1 MAQRLILLSFLI
13 SIMCLLSQQMPT
25 PEPNNKSMNETY
37 LECKS
42 MTSRC
47 FGMPSDCL
55 AKQNC
60 EVLLSSNQSSNWLP
74 IKLIHNQK
82 VPYFRLRLGK
92 S

>member
-1 MAQRLILLSFLI
+1 
-13 SIMCLLSQQMPT
+13 
-25 PEPNNKSMNETY
+25 
-37 LECKS
+37 
-42 MTSRC
+42 
-47 FGMPSDCL
+47 MPSDCL